1 MADRVSVSITIG
13 GDLAA
18 SERDRFVAAIA
29 DEGLSVEW
37 DGPDF
42 DANMLPIDGGPLWL
56 CAHEVAWGRLDALE
70 GLCVDLGLCFA
81 RWSGGY
87 GGGWSPE
94 RVVFTGSGA
103 VASYAC
109 DEDDRLTLDRETV
122 ERLGTLAGV
131 LARFDAADFV
141 VPPLRLIG

>member
-1 MADRVSVSITIG
+1 MSDRVSVSITIG

-18 SERDRFVAAIA
+18 SARDRFVAAIA

-42 DANMLPIDGGPLWL
+42 DASMLPSDGGPLWL
-56 CAHEVAWGRLDALE
+56 CAHEVAWGRLDDLE
-70 GLCVDLGLCFA
+70 ALCVELGLPSA

-87 GGGWSPE
+87 GRAWAPE

-103 VASYAC
+103 VVSYAC
-109 DEDDRLTLDRETV
+109 DEDDRLTVDRGTV

-141 VPPLRLIG
+141 VPPLRLTG